1 MPHFEGCIGAI
12 DGTYIPVI
20 VPTKDQVR
28 YIGRKGYPTQNIML
42 VCNLDMLFSF
52 VVVGW
57 SETTHNTHILSCVI
71 EEMKSVFPH
80 PPEGMYKF
88 VI

>member
-1 MPHFEGCIGAI
+1 MPYFEGCIGAI
-12 DGTYIPVI
+12 DGTYI
-20 VPTKDQVR
+20 QVR
-28 YIGRKGYPTQNIML
+28 YISRKGYPTQNVML

-57 SETTHNTHILSCVI
+57 SDTTHNTHILSCVI
-71 EEMKSVFPH
+71 EKMKSVFPR

-88 VI
+88 VHT